1 MYRMIGD
8 NMGFVLS
15 PATQHAG
22 ITTEIWV
29 CIDASAMEL
38 IALQP
43 SVKRMTKHY
52 KIVRWALPL
61 PSNEKIRSNSSI

>member
-22 ITTEIWV
+22 ITTETWV
-29 CIDASAMEL
+29 CIDGPAMEL
-38 IALQP
+38 IAMQL
-43 SVKRMTKHY
+43 SVQRMT
-52 KIVRWALPL
+52 
-61 PSNEKIRSNSSI
+61 

>member
-22 ITTEIWV
+22 ITPEIWV
-29 CIDASAMEL
+29 CIDAPAMEL
-38 IALQP
+38 IAAQP
-43 SVKRMTKHY
+43 SLKRMT
-52 KIVRWALPL
+52 
-61 PSNEKIRSNSSI
+61 

>member
-22 ITTEIWV
+22 ITTETWV
-29 CIDASAMEL
+29 CIDALAMEF
-38 IALQP
+38 IAAQP
-43 SVKRMTKHY
+43 SLV
-52 KIVRWALPL
+52 A
-61 PSNEKIRSNSSI
+61 

>member
-22 ITTEIWV
+22 ITTQIWV
-29 CIDASAMEL
+29 CIDGPQWNLSRC
-38 IALQP
+38 
-43 SVKRMTKHY
+43 S
-52 KIVRWALPL
+52 WA
-61 PSNEKIRSNSSI
+61 

>member
-22 ITTEIWV
+22 ITTKNWV
-29 CIDASAMEL
+29 RIDAPAMEL
-38 IALQP
+38 IAMQL
-43 SVKRMTKHY
+43 SAERMT
-52 KIVRWALPL
+52 
-61 PSNEKIRSNSSI
+61 